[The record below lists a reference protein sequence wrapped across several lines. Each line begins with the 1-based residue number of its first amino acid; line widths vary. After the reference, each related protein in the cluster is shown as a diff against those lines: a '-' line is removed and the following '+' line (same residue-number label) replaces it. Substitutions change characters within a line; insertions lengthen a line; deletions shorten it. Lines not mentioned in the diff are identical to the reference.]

1 MAQEL
6 FLRGPGTASSL
17 NASHAEVT
25 GLMGRAYQRRITAEE
40 KLLQHALPEYGSY
53 RRHTKK
59 LIPLI
64 W

>member
-1 MAQEL
+1 
-6 FLRGPGTASSL
+6 
-17 NASHAEVT
+17 
-25 GLMGRAYQRRITAEE
+25 MGRAYQRRITAEE